1 MSKILVTG
9 GMGYIGSHTVVNLI
23 ENNYEVIIIDN
34 LSRSGIETLDGIEK
48 TTGIRPV
55 FHQVDLRDKDALERI
70 FEKENNIS
78 GVIHFAAFKYVDESV
93 EEPLLYYRNNVVGQL
108 NLLELVKKFKIQNF
122 VFSSSCSVYGNID
135 TLPVSETTTLNPP
148 QSPYASTKVIGEM
161 LLEEAKLELN
171 IRILSLRYFNP
182 VGAHIDGHIGESPT
196 ITPNNVVPRITGV
209 AKGKFEKIMVFGHEL
224 PTRDG
229 SCVRDYIHVMDLAEA
244 HTLAIQN
251 LESRTD
257 IHTHD
262 IVNLGSGE
270 GVTVLELIDAFER
283 STGVSVKKELAPP
296 RLGDVIAVYS
306 DNRKA
311 KELLNWSPKRSI
323 EDMMVSAWNWDKKL
337 P

>member
-1 MSKILVTG
+1 
-9 GMGYIGSHTVVNLI
+9 
-23 ENNYEVIIIDN
+23 
-34 LSRSGIETLDGIEK
+34 
-48 TTGIRPV
+48 
-55 FHQVDLRDKDALERI
+55 
-70 FEKENNIS
+70 
-78 GVIHFAAFKYVDESV
+78 
-93 EEPLLYYRNNVVGQL
+93 
-108 NLLELVKKFKIQNF
+108 
-122 VFSSSCSVYGNID
+122 
-135 TLPVSETTTLNPP
+135 
-148 QSPYASTKVIGEM
+148 
-161 LLEEAKLELN
+161 
-171 IRILSLRYFNP
+171 
-182 VGAHIDGHIGESPT
+182 
-196 ITPNNVVPRITGV
+196 
-209 AKGKFEKIMVFGHEL
+209 
-224 PTRDG
+224 
-229 SCVRDYIHVMDLAEA
+229 MDLAEA

>member
-23 ENNYEVIIIDN
+23 ANNYEVIIIDN

-55 FHQVDLRDKDALERI
+55 FHQVDLCEKDALELI
-70 FEKENNIS
+70 FEKEKNIS

-122 VFSSSCSVYGNID
+122 VFSSSCSVYGNIEN
-135 TLPVSETTTLNPP
+135 LPVSETTTLNPP

-161 LLEEAKLELN
+161 LLEEAKLELD

-182 VGAHIDGHIGESPT
+182 VGAHKDGFIGESPA
-196 ITPNNVVPRITGV
+196 IIPNNIVPRITGV

-229 SCVRDYIHVMDLAEA
+229 SCIRDYIHVMDLAEA
-244 HTLAIQN
+244 HTLAIKN

-270 GVTVLELIDAFER
+270 GVTVLELIDAFEK
-283 STGVSVKKELAPP
+283 STGVHIKKELAAP

-311 KELLNWSPKRSI
+311 KQLLNWSPKRSI
-323 EDMMVSAWNWDKKL
+323 EDMMVSAWNWDKRL